1 MMILIGLVAG
11 NMATISAAAETS
23 PELALMTV
31 LACVVAMLV
40 WPVADLIEAV
50 IA

>member
-1 MMILIGLVAG
+1 MKTLIGLIVG
-11 NMATISAAAETS
+11 NFAAMGMAAETS

-31 LACVVAMLV
+31 LACVTAVLV

>member
-1 MMILIGLVAG
+1 MRVLIGLIAG
-11 NMATISAAAETS
+11 NLAVMGMAVETS

-31 LACVVAMLV
+31 LACVTAVLV
-40 WPVADLIEAV
+40 WTVADLIEAV